1 MSELI
6 EKGHLLAD
14 IREVLHTK
22 MQFYNIRF
30 VL

>member
-22 MQFYNIRF
+22 VQVDKIRF